1 MRPLL
6 DNLVNQPLEQIV
18 RRAIEQ
24 ILRRTKSAWHIAI
37 QVDSG
42 RSLSRS
48 DLSRNRWE
56 ICLFGFV
63 TLFHGKSPERC
74 HETHLSPIVQ
84 TLLHHLAQ

>member
-37 QVDSG
+37 PVDSG
-42 RSLSRS
+42 RSLPRS
-48 DLSRNRWE
+48 GLARNRWE
-56 ICLFGFV
+56 TCFFGFV
-63 TLFHGKSPERC
+63 TRFQGKSPERC
-74 HETHLSPIVQ
+74 HETHLSPRISVS
-84 TLLHHLAQ
+84 